1 MAERSK
7 CMQNQRLVIGTGRF
21 VPARMKIARQARML
35 KQADLAE
42 RLGCSAATIS
52 KWEAESYDHAPD
64 LEVVGRLG
72 SELEVATSWFFK
84 PYRQGKNTSFF
95 RSLRSELVR
104 SRDKI
109 DARMDFLETIVEAIS
124 PHVEF
129 PEVDVPEFKGFPDFR
144 EYRPEH
150 IERFAMELRQHWGL
164 GDEPVD
170 NLLLIIENAG
180 IVVAE
185 DVFVSQKLD
194 GISRWSSYEC
204 PMMLLA
210 RDKDVGVRRRFD
222 AAHELGHLIMHRNVS
237 PQDLKENF
245 RLIEEQAMAFAGA
258 FLLPS
263 SSFVEGIFDTTLDCL
278 SSIKLRWKVSIGA
291 MIKRLSS
298 LNLISEDYERNL
310 WKYYSYRGWRGREPH
325 DDIIEVERAENL
337 RSAIE
342 LLAAESPRDLS
353 SVIEESGLLPPD
365 IINLSGV
372 DESVLDLGAPVRK
385 KIQLREG
392 AKENIASSSDFAD
405 NVILFPSGRSD

>member
-1 MAERSK
+1 
-7 CMQNQRLVIGTGRF
+7 MQNQRLKIGAGRF

-35 KQADLAE
+35 KQTDLAD

-52 KWEAESYDHAPD
+52 KWEADSYDHTPD
-64 LEVVGRLG
+64 LEVVGQLG
-72 SELEVATSWFFK
+72 RELKVASSWFFK
-84 PYRQGKNTSFF
+84 PYYQNKNTSFF

-109 DARMDFLETIVEAIS
+109 DARMDFLEAIVEAVS
-124 PHVEF
+124 PFVEF
-129 PEVDVPEFKGFPDFR
+129 PEVDVPNFDGFPDFR

-150 IERFAMELRQHWGL
+150 IERFAMELREHWGL

-180 IVVAE
+180 IFVAE
-185 DVFVSQKLD
+185 DVFDSQKLD
-194 GISRWSSYEC
+194 GISRWSSHDS

-237 PQDLKENF
+237 PQELKENF

-291 MIKRLSS
+291 MIKRLSN
-298 LNLISEDYERNL
+298 LNLISEDYEKNL

-325 DDIIEVERAENL
+325 DDIFEVERAENI
-337 RSAIE
+337 RAAIE
-342 LLAAESPRDLS
+342 LLGSESYQDLS
-353 SVIEESGLLPPD
+353 RVVEESGLLPAD
-365 IINLSGV
+365 IANLSGV
-372 DESVLDLGAPVRK
+372 DEGVFDLGAPIRR
-385 KIQLREG
+385 KIQLRDIS
-392 AKENIASSSDFAD
+392 KETITHGGDMAD
-405 NVILFPSGRSD
+405 NVIPFPFKAE